1 MIFNTKENKITPV
14 LSIVISYI
22 YTFIF
27 ENPQILFKNIVNP
40 NKKKKSILEEL
51 GLTEDDITEEVFY

>member
-40 NKKKKSILEEL
+40 NKKK
-51 GLTEDDITEEVFY
+51 